1 LGPDAGMIQGY
12 LGLAQARSKSI
23 LGPAHPM
30 TQDYFGFHRMQDS
43 RIVGSWHAQAPCVRW
58 GEPSPQVA

>member
-12 LGLAQARSKSI
+12 LGHAQARSKSI

-30 TQDYFGFHRMQDS
+30 TQDYFRFRKMQGS
-43 RIVGSWHAQAPCVRW
+43 RIVGSWHAQAPCVR
-58 GEPSPQVA
+58 

>member
-1 LGPDAGMIQGY
+1 LGLDADMIQGY
-12 LGLAQARSKSI
+12 LGPAHVRSKSI

-30 TQDYFGFHRMQDS
+30 TQDYFGFRIMQGS

-58 GEPSPQVA
+58 VEPSPQVA